1 VRNGSLSTSR
11 RSLEDFI
18 REQMRIEND
27 IVKSLETAIVDMKN
41 PSVKNVLRGISLDS
55 LKHLDM
61 YSSALTLLT
70 STSQALSQEQFDKQ
84 RELIERHIQLE
95 ANLINRIN
103 EVLPSVEDR
112 KVKLLL
118 EAILAD
124 EKRHHELLVRVLEIL
139 IRGETITE
147 DEWWDILWRNAPF
160 HGAPGG

>member
-1 VRNGSLSTSR
+1 
-11 RSLEDFI
+11 
-18 REQMRIEND
+18 
-27 IVKSLETAIVDMKN
+27 AIVDMKN

>member
-1 VRNGSLSTSR
+1 LSTSR

-70 STSQALSQEQFDKQ
+70 STSQALSREQFDKQ

>member
-1 VRNGSLSTSR
+1 
-11 RSLEDFI
+11 
-18 REQMRIEND
+18 
-27 IVKSLETAIVDMKN
+27 
-41 PSVKNVLRGISLDS
+41 
-55 LKHLDM
+55 
-61 YSSALTLLT
+61 
-70 STSQALSQEQFDKQ
+70 
-84 RELIERHIQLE
+84 ERHIQLE

>member
-1 VRNGSLSTSR
+1 LSTSR

>member
-1 VRNGSLSTSR
+1 MSTSR

-84 RELIERHIQLE
+84 RELIERHIRLE

>member
-1 VRNGSLSTSR
+1 MSTSR

>member
-1 VRNGSLSTSR
+1 MSTSR

-84 RELIERHIQLE
+84 RE
-95 ANLINRIN
+95 
-103 EVLPSVEDR
+103 
-112 KVKLLL
+112 
-118 EAILAD
+118 
-124 EKRHHELLVRVLEIL
+124 
-139 IRGETITE
+139 
-147 DEWWDILWRNAPF
+147 
-160 HGAPGG
+160 